1 MRSADVRDVSTREA
15 FLSVIYSIIA
25 VIDLFGGRGL
35 RYEYHVTLAAARSR

>member
-25 VIDLFGGRGL
+25 VIIFLGGVA
-35 RYEYHVTLAAARSR
+35 YVTSIM